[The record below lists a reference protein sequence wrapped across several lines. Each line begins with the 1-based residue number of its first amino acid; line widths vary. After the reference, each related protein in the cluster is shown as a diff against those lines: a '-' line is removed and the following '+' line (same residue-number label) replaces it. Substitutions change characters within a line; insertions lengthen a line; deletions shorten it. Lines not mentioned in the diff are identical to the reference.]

1 MNEFHWVL
9 FDSLRTIISQDNI
22 VMTYA
27 EPNSYTASY
36 TVKTNCGRFVCLIR
50 CETRCGRDI
59 FDIKVR
65 DNWIPYFPREYA
77 CELFERTADEYAR
90 RQEIA
95 SWDRIEN
102 DTIKFLNRIKK
113 KTK

>member
-1 MNEFHWVL
+1 MLLAIDIGNTNINLGCFADGALL
-9 FDSLRTIISQDNI
+9 FTSRVYSEQH
-22 VMTYA
+22 
-27 EPNSYTASY
+27 
-36 TVKTNCGRFVCLIR
+36 
-50 CETRCGRDI
+50 
-59 FDIKVR
+59 
-65 DNWIPYFPREYA
+65 
-77 CELFERTADEYAR
+77 RTADEYAR